1 MISQQTLSRLLG
13 YLPAQWD
20 MIQEYMDKQ
29 SNLGDYRTP
38 FSLFKSG
45 MYKGHLTIKELKSI
59 FGNKAA
65 TQFTVA
71 EFMQATFLHTFVGGF
86 INDSRKIVHN
96 YTVGFLPSVNSDK
109 NTIGQIL
116 IDLNLPCSRFEK
128 SPRYFELTQDQIATL
143 ISEELGDSY
152 KLTRDSINEDF
163 AKLQQFVNMELGI
176 GDVVLNP
183 DHFIEF
189 NKWANEH
196 GVSAANQLFE
206 WTQEYNHRYPNTPI
220 KLTDQ
225 VHFIKAGNN
234 IKANG
239 TLHAL
244 IERYSSPTNVQKFLN
259 IKRAEM
265 FNALLNEGFQINL
278 FSGENTSKAAGFLRD
293 QPEFKDWVNHGNMVI
308 GRIAY
313 KGKQYKISSKV
324 DLQEFQNETGLD
336 VLSDVHA
343 VSNTPGLSFELH
355 PMLDK
360 YNSLDYLFTQEF
372 MIAGVGSHIAH
383 PSKYKG
389 DDPLKEEASR
399 FLAQHKRN
407 VSYTAAMHEYQLG
420 QINGIPTEYNM
431 AMMEDV
437 PAWVYTMSGDMKDD
451 ADSFD
456 GATFVNPWVIEWE
469 NNSLNSAKAGIDKKP
484 FVHFYDERTHTG
496 GIIKTAGFGVTND
509 RVRNYKF
516 YRDMIFNM
524 THRPWLDEAGNRLK
538 VTGKGILEDFNKR
551 QVNYGPVYFF
561 RDGKYYM
568 RTIDSFVEGA
578 QSYMV
583 TDIEVDENG
592 NDLGKNPSKHVLPA
606 ITSNYGIYQMFG
618 GWNSMEIVDGKLQW
632 SEKSRELT
640 AMACNNYG
648 FKRAGVVGDAQTAD
662 DVFQPMKHSDI
673 HYMPTSGA
681 VKQGIGNVN
690 PHDYFFRKVAHADG
704 YSNLNFMKVKM
715 LQAGIQLDKEHHA
728 DNSVISLMT

>member
-1 MISQQTLSRLLG
+1 
-13 YLPAQWD
+13 
-20 MIQEYMDKQ
+20 
-29 SNLGDYRTP
+29 
-38 FSLFKSG
+38 
-45 MYKGHLTIKELKSI
+45 
-59 FGNKAA
+59 
-65 TQFTVA
+65 
-71 EFMQATFLHTFVGGF
+71 
-86 INDSRKIVHN
+86 
-96 YTVGFLPSVNSDK
+96 
-109 NTIGQIL
+109 
-116 IDLNLPCSRFEK
+116 
-128 SPRYFELTQDQIATL
+128 
-143 ISEELGDSY
+143 
-152 KLTRDSINEDF
+152 
-163 AKLQQFVNMELGI
+163 
-176 GDVVLNP
+176 
-183 DHFIEF
+183 
-189 NKWANEH
+189 
-196 GVSAANQLFE
+196 
-206 WTQEYNHRYPNTPI
+206 
-220 KLTDQ
+220 
-225 VHFIKAGNN
+225 
-234 IKANG
+234 
-239 TLHAL
+239 
-244 IERYSSPTNVQKFLN
+244 
-259 IKRAEM
+259 
-265 FNALLNEGFQINL
+265 
-278 FSGENTSKAAGFLRD
+278 
-293 QPEFKDWVNHGNMVI
+293 
-308 GRIAY
+308 
-313 KGKQYKISSKV
+313 
-324 DLQEFQNETGLD
+324 
-336 VLSDVHA
+336 
-343 VSNTPGLSFELH
+343 
-355 PMLDK
+355 
-360 YNSLDYLFTQEF
+360 

-383 PSKYKG
+383 PAKKAG
-389 DDPLKEEASR
+389 DPMFREAQR

-437 PAWVYTMSGDMKDD
+437 PAWVYTMSGDMKSD

-509 RVRNYKF
+509 RVRNHKF

-524 THRPWLDEAGNRLK
+524 THRPWLDEAGNRLR

-583 TDIEVDENG
+583 TDTEVDENG
-592 NDLGKNPSKHVLPA
+592 NSKGGKADKHVLPA

-618 GWNSMEIVDGKLQW
+618 GWDSMEVVDGKLQW

-648 FKRAGVVGDAQTAD
+648 FKRAGVVGNARTAD

-690 PHDYFFRKVAHADG
+690 PHDYFFKKVAHADG

-728 DNSVISLMT
+728 DNSVISLMTQVISAACAKGFMPQYSENLYNALYELTKVGTNNFRDELGKLNIGVSGDEEAFKNAATKIILKTIMSSTASDGDMMVSIANELMNELRTSRNFSLTKERLDKANEIIPYSSPEIFRKVVTSLSVALTKEGIKVKMPGNLAVLCPTHGIIKMYKVPYVDDKGVKHTKHLNYGDLERLYGNEENIQKNLQLLQEQEPEVTNVSDIELGFNYLAQTAGGPVIYKVVKPNRTLNLESLEPVGQSNGIAIYEVGYQDIKNMMASKTISRL